1 MSLMPSLC
9 AALERAGGERLVMRA
24 GERPHVLA
32 GERRHDVASAVL
44 SVNAVEA
51 LAEQILSGDGRY
63 ELRER
68 GAVTEMIQTP
78 SFPYPLMAKA
88 ERVGDEFSI
97 ELVVQKPAPAPS
109 EPEPIVVEQAA
120 VETLPVEPAPV
131 ESVSYEPAPVE
142 PAPVEPA
149 AVEPEPVAAVPPPVV
164 EHYYSEPTPIESP
177 RASMHIEPVSHPP
190 VTVVT
195 RVEDHRPVHTM
206 RTLSS
211 PAANERFDLQGWIAA
226 AIARGATTLYLRAG
240 APASARIDDRIQ
252 QLSEDIVDAAVLD
265 EASGAFARSGD
276 GVWQSRSDG
285 EWVRDFSDLGNVSCR
300 MFSDHHG
307 FGLVLQLRPHSSPR
321 MFHKHIPRQVRAACE
336 GEGLIVVSAPTET
349 AVESLAVA
357 LADWSGRHRGGYLI
371 SLQRRSLRGELS
383 GAFVSLRT
391 ITGPDAEFAAAIR
404 RASHEGPDILLVT
417 GPQTELPLHEAILAS
432 TGGRLVIVAV
442 VAPTTVDAL
451 RILVGQSGLDRDAH
465 LRRALAASFRAAV
478 GYRSL
483 RRIGGGRMQIQ
494 DIILGSN
501 EIRPRL
507 EAADFDGLANSQSQG
522 AAGMRSVDE
531 ALARAIRRGQV
542 SLREAAAHAVDRRH
556 MIALVRMLART
567 RLPGKTSS
575 ERQIHMPI
583 AVDHDRRM
591 DRVAGARRW

>member
-9 AALERAGGERLVMRA
+9 AALERVGGERLVMRA

-32 GERRHDVASAVL
+32 GDRRHDVASAIL

-51 LAEQILSGDGRY
+51 LAEQILSSDGRR
-63 ELRER
+63 ELREK
-68 GAVTEMIQTP
+68 GTASETIQAA
-78 SFPYPLMAKA
+78 SFPHPLMAKA

-97 ELVVQKPAPAPS
+97 ELVVQKPVAVPAPS
-109 EPEPIVVEQAA
+109 EPEPVVTE
-120 VETLPVEPAPV
+120 V
-131 ESVSYEPAPVE
+131 APVE
-142 PAPVEPA
+142 PEP
-149 AVEPEPVAAVPPPVV
+149 EPEPVAVVPPPPPVV
-164 EHYYSEPTPIESP
+164 EYSYSEPAPVHVEAPVAHT
-177 RASMHIEPVSHPP
+177 EPVSHPP

-195 RVEDHRPVHTM
+195 RVEDHRPVVHAM

-211 PAANERFDLQGWIAA
+211 PASGERLDLQGWIAY
-226 AIARGATTLYLRAG
+226 AIGRGATTLYLRAG
-240 APASARIDDRIQ
+240 APASARIDDRIEA
-252 QLSEDIVDAAVLD
+252 LSDDVVDASVLD
-265 EASGAFARSGD
+265 EASTAFSRGGD
-276 GVWQSRSDG
+276 GQWQSRSDG
-285 EWVRDFSDLGNVSCR
+285 EWVREYHDLGSVSCR

-307 FGLVLQLRPHSSPR
+307 FGLVLQMRPHASPR
-321 MFHKHIPRQVRAACE
+321 MLHKHIPRQVRTACE
-336 GEGLIVVSAPTET
+336 GDGLIVVSAPTEA

-357 LADWSGRHRGGYLI
+357 LADWTGRNRGGYLV
-371 SLQRRSLRGELS
+371 SLQRRSLRGDIS

-465 LRRALAASFRAAV
+465 LRRALAAAFRAAV

-483 RRIGGGRMQIQ
+483 RRIGGGRMLIQ

-501 EIRPRL
+501 DVRPLL
-507 EAADFDGLANSQSQG
+507 ESADFDGLVSSQREGSG
-522 AAGMRSVDE
+522 GMRSVDE

-556 MIALVRMLART
+556 MVAQVRMLSRGRLTRNATGRT
-567 RLPGKTSS
+567 
-575 ERQIHMPI
+575 EREIHMPI
-583 AVDHDRRM
+583 AVGEDR
-591 DRVAGARRW
+591 ARRW

>member
-9 AALERAGGERLVMRA
+9 AALERVGGERLVMRA

-32 GERRHDVASAVL
+32 GDRRHDVASAIL

-51 LAEQILSGDGRY
+51 LAEQILSSDGRS
-63 ELRER
+63 ELREK
-68 GAVTEMIQTP
+68 GTASETIQAA
-78 SFPYPLMAKA
+78 SFPHPLMAKA

-97 ELVVQKPAPAPS
+97 ELVVQKSVAATAPS
-109 EPEPIVVEQAA
+109 EPEPVVTE
-120 VETLPVEPAPV
+120 V
-131 ESVSYEPAPVE
+131 APVE
-142 PAPVEPA
+142 PEP
-149 AVEPEPVAAVPPPVV
+149 EPEPVAVVPPPPPVV
-164 EHYYSEPTPIESP
+164 EHSYSEPAPVHVEAPPPVAHT
-177 RASMHIEPVSHPP
+177 EPVSHPP

-195 RVEDHRPVHTM
+195 RVEDHRPVVHAM

-211 PAANERFDLQGWIAA
+211 PASGERFDLQGWIAY
-226 AIARGATTLYLRAG
+226 AIGRGATTLYLRAG
-240 APASARIDDRIQ
+240 APASARIDDRIEA
-252 QLSEDIVDAAVLD
+252 LSEDVVDASVLD
-265 EASGAFARSGD
+265 EASTAFSRGGD
-276 GVWQSRSDG
+276 GQWQSRSDG
-285 EWVRDFSDLGNVSCR
+285 EWVREYHDLGSVSCR

-307 FGLVLQLRPHSSPR
+307 FGLVLQMRPHASPR
-321 MFHKHIPRQVRAACE
+321 MLHKHIPRQVRTACE
-336 GEGLIVVSAPTET
+336 GDGLIVVSAPTEA

-357 LADWSGRHRGGYLI
+357 LADWTGRNRGGYLI
-371 SLQRRSLRGELS
+371 SLQRRSLRGDIS

-483 RRIGGGRMQIQ
+483 RRIGGGRMLIQ

-501 EIRPRL
+501 EVRPLL
-507 EAADFDGLANSQSQG
+507 ESADFDGLVSSQRQG
-522 AAGMRSVDE
+522 SGGMRSVDE

-556 MIALVRMLART
+556 MVAQVRMLSRT
-567 RLPGKTSS
+567 RLTRNASGRA
-575 ERQIHMPI
+575 EREIHMPI
-583 AVDHDRRM
+583 AVGEDR
-591 DRVAGARRW
+591 GRRW

>member
-9 AALERAGGERLVMRA
+9 AALERVGGERLVMRA

-32 GERRHDVASAVL
+32 GDRRHDVASAIL

-51 LAEQILSGDGRY
+51 LAEQILSSDGRR
-63 ELRER
+63 ELREK
-68 GAVTEMIQTP
+68 GTASETIQAA
-78 SFPYPLMAKA
+78 SFPHPLTAKA

-97 ELVVQKPAPAPS
+97 ELVVQKPVAAPAPS
-109 EPEPIVVEQAA
+109 EPEPVATEV
-120 VETLPVEPAPV
+120 
-131 ESVSYEPAPVE
+131 
-142 PAPVEPA
+142 A
-149 AVEPEPVAAVPPPVV
+149 AVEPEPEPEPVAVVPPPPPVV
-164 EHYYSEPTPIESP
+164 EHSYSEPAPVHVEAP
-177 RASMHIEPVSHPP
+177 PPVVHHEPVSHPP

-195 RVEDHRPVHTM
+195 RVEDHRPAVHAM

-211 PAANERFDLQGWIAA
+211 PASGERLDLQGWIAY
-226 AIARGATTLYLRAG
+226 AIGRGATTLYLRAG
-240 APASARIDDRIQ
+240 ASASARIDDRIEA
-252 QLSEDIVDAAVLD
+252 LSEDVVDASVLD
-265 EASGAFARSGD
+265 EASTAFSRGGD
-276 GVWQSRSDG
+276 GQWQSRSDG
-285 EWVRDFSDLGNVSCR
+285 EWVRDYHDLGSVSCR

-307 FGLVLQLRPHSSPR
+307 FGLVLQMRPHASPR
-321 MFHKHIPRQVRAACE
+321 MLHKHIPRQVRTACE
-336 GEGLIVVSAPTET
+336 GDGLIVVSAPTEA

-357 LADWSGRHRGGYLI
+357 LADWTGRNRGGYLI
-371 SLQRRSLRGELS
+371 SLQRRSLRGDIS

-391 ITGPDAEFAAAIR
+391 ITGPDAEFAAAVR

-432 TGGRLVIVAV
+432 TGARLVIVAV

-483 RRIGGGRMQIQ
+483 RRIGGGRMLIQ

-501 EIRPRL
+501 EVRPLL
-507 EAADFDGLANSQSQG
+507 ESADFDGLVSSQRQG
-522 AAGMRSVDE
+522 SGGMRSVDE

-556 MIALVRMLART
+556 MVAQVRMLSRT
-567 RLPGKTSS
+567 RLTRNASGRA
-575 ERQIHMPI
+575 EREIHMPI
-583 AVDHDRRM
+583 AVGDNR
-591 DRVAGARRW
+591 GRRW

>member
-9 AALERAGGERLVMRA
+9 AALERVGGERLVMRA

-32 GERRHDVASAVL
+32 GDRRHDVASAVL

-51 LAEQILSGDGRY
+51 LAEQILSSDGRR
-63 ELRER
+63 ELREK
-68 GAVTEMIQTP
+68 GTASETIQAP
-78 SFPYPLMAKA
+78 SFPHPLMAKA

-97 ELVVQKPAPAPS
+97 ELLVQKPVAAPAPS
-109 EPEPIVVEQAA
+109 EPEPAA
-120 VETLPVEPAPV
+120 VEAVPVEPT
-131 ESVSYEPAPVE
+131 PAP
-142 PAPVEPA
+142 
-149 AVEPEPVAAVPPPVV
+149 EPEPVAVVPPPVI
-164 EHYYSEPTPIESP
+164 EHHYSEPTPVEAP
-177 RASMHIEPVSHPP
+177 RPTMHNEPVSHPP
-190 VTVVT
+190 VTVVA
-195 RVEDHRPVHTM
+195 RVEDHRPVHAM

-211 PAANERFDLQGWIAA
+211 SAASERVDLQGWIAT
-226 AIARGATTLYLRAG
+226 AIGRGATTLYLRAG
-240 APASARIDDRIQ
+240 APASGRIDDRIER
-252 QLSEDIVDAAVLD
+252 LSEDVVDASILD
-265 EASGAFARSGD
+265 EASSAFARGGD
-276 GVWQSRSDG
+276 GVWQSRTDG
-285 EWVRDFSDLGNVSCR
+285 EWVREYHDLGTVSCR

-307 FGLVLQLRPHSSPR
+307 FGLVLQMRPHASPR
-321 MFHKHIPRQVRAACE
+321 LLHKHIPRQVRTACE
-336 GEGLIVVSAPTET
+336 GDGLIIVSAPTEA

-357 LADWSGRHRGGYLI
+357 LADWSGRNRGGYLI
-371 SLQRRSLRGELS
+371 SLQRRSLRGDIS

-391 ITGPDAEFAAAIR
+391 ITGPDSEFAAAIR

-432 TGGRLVIVAV
+432 TGGRLVIIAV
-442 VAPTTVDAL
+442 VAPTTADAL

-483 RRIGGGRMQIQ
+483 KRIGGGRMLIQ

-501 EIRPRL
+501 EVRPLL
-507 EAADFDGLANSQSQG
+507 EAADFDGLVNSQRQG
-522 AAGMRSVDE
+522 SAGMRSVDE

-556 MIALVRMLART
+556 MVALVRMLART
-567 RLPGKTSS
+567 GLAGKGG

-583 AVDHDRRM
+583 AVG
-591 DRVAGARRW
+591 GARRW

>member
-9 AALERAGGERLVMRA
+9 AALERVGGERLVMRA

-32 GERRHDVASAVL
+32 GDRRHDVASAIL

-51 LAEQILSGDGRY
+51 LAEQILSSDGRR
-63 ELRER
+63 ELREK
-68 GAVTEMIQTP
+68 GTASETIQAA
-78 SFPYPLMAKA
+78 SFPHPLIAKA
-88 ERVGDEFSI
+88 ERVGEEFSI
-97 ELVVQKPAPAPS
+97 ELVVHKPGAD
-109 EPEPIVVEQAA
+109 
-120 VETLPVEPAPV
+120 
-131 ESVSYEPAPVE
+131 
-142 PAPVEPA
+142 PA
-149 AVEPEPVAAVPPPVV
+149 ASEPEPVAMDVAQDEPVEPVEPEPEAEPVAVIPPPPPVV
-164 EHYYSEPTPIESP
+164 EHYYSEPAPVYVEAPRPIEQS
-177 RASMHIEPVSHPP
+177 EPVSHPP

-195 RVEDHRPVHTM
+195 RVEEHRPVVHSM
-206 RTLSS
+206 RTVSS
-211 PAANERFDLQGWIAA
+211 PASGERFDLQGWIAH
-226 AIARGATTLYLRAG
+226 AIGRGATTLYLRAG
-240 APASARIDDRIQ
+240 SPASARIEDRIDG
-252 QLSEDIVDAAVLD
+252 LSEDVVDASVLD
-265 EASGAFARSGD
+265 EASAAFSRGGD
-276 GVWQSRSDG
+276 GLWQSRSDG
-285 EWVRDFSDLGNVSCR
+285 EWVREFNDLGNVSCR

-307 FGLVLQLRPHSSPR
+307 FGLVLQMRPHASPR
-321 MFHKHIPRQVRAACE
+321 LLHKHIPRQVRTACE
-336 GEGLIVVSAPTET
+336 GEGLILVSAPTEA

-357 LADWSGRHRGGYLI
+357 LADWSGRNRGGYLI
-371 SLQRRSLRGELS
+371 SLQRRSLRGDIS

-478 GYRSL
+478 GYRNL

-494 DIILGSN
+494 DIILGTN
-501 EIRPRL
+501 EVRPLL
-507 EAADFDGLANSQSQG
+507 EAADFEGLAQSQRQSS
-522 AAGMRSVDE
+522 AGMRSVDE

-542 SLREAAAHAVDRRH
+542 SLREAAAQAVDRRH
-556 MIALVRMLART
+556 MVALVRMLSRT
-567 RLPGKTSS
+567 RLSGKASG
-575 ERQIHMPI
+575 EHPHHMPMS
-583 AVDHDRRM
+583 VDHDRVP

>member
-9 AALERAGGERLVMRA
+9 AALERVGGERLVMRA

-32 GERRHDVASAVL
+32 GDRRHDVASAIL

-51 LAEQILSGDGRY
+51 LAEQILSTEGRR
-63 ELRER
+63 ELKEK
-68 GAVTEMIQTP
+68 GTASETIQAA
-78 SFPYPLMAKA
+78 SFPHPLMAKA

-97 ELVVQKPAPAPS
+97 ELVVQMPAEETAPP
-109 EPEPIVVEQAA
+109 EPEPVTDV
-120 VETLPVEPAPV
+120 APSVTV
-131 ESVSYEPAPVE
+131 ESVAPVVPE
-142 PAPVEPA
+142 PEPEPEA
-149 AVEPEPVAAVPPPVV
+149 EPEPVAVAPPPLPVI
-164 EHYYSEPTPIESP
+164 EHDDSEPAPVHVEAPRPLLQSEPESY
-177 RASMHIEPVSHPP
+177 PP

-195 RVEDHRPVHTM
+195 RVEEHRPMVHSM
-206 RTLSS
+206 RSVSS
-211 PAANERFDLQGWIAA
+211 PASGERLDLQGWIAC
-226 AIARGATTLYLRAG
+226 AIGRGATTLYLRAG
-240 APASARIDDRIQ
+240 APASARIEDRIER
-252 QLSEDIVDAAVLD
+252 LSDDIVEASILD
-265 EASGAFARSGD
+265 EASAAFSRGGD
-276 GVWQSRSDG
+276 GLWQSRADG
-285 EWVRDFSDLGNVSCR
+285 EWVREFSDLGNVSCR

-307 FGLVLQLRPHSSPR
+307 FGLVLQMRPYASPR
-321 MFHKHIPRQVRAACE
+321 LFKKHIPRQVRTACE
-336 GEGLIVVSAPTET
+336 GDGLVIVSAPTEA

-357 LADWSGRHRGGYLI
+357 IADWSGRNRGGYLI
-371 SLQRRSLRGELS
+371 SLQRRSLRGDIS

-391 ITGPDAEFAAAIR
+391 ITGPDAEFAVAIR
-404 RASHEGPDILLVT
+404 RASHESPDILLIT

-501 EIRPRL
+501 EVRPL
-507 EAADFDGLANSQSQG
+507 IEAADFENLVSAQRHGS
-522 AAGMRSVDE
+522 AGMRSVDE
-531 ALARAIRRGQV
+531 ALARAVRRRQV

-556 MIALVRMLART
+556 MVTLVRTLSRARHSAT
-567 RLPGKTSS
+567 G
-575 ERQIHMPI
+575 ERKIHMPI
-583 AVDHDRRM
+583 AVD
-591 DRVAGARRW
+591 RVAGGRRW

>member
-9 AALERAGGERLVMRA
+9 AALERVGGERLVMRA

-32 GERRHDVASAVL
+32 GDRRHDVASAIL

-51 LAEQILSGDGRY
+51 LAEQILSTDGRR
-63 ELRER
+63 ELREK
-68 GAVTEMIQTP
+68 GTTSETIQAA
-78 SFPYPLMAKA
+78 SFPHPLIAKA

-97 ELVVQKPAPAPS
+97 ELVVQKPAAAPAPS
-109 EPEPIVVEQAA
+109 EPDPVVTE
-120 VETLPVEPAPV
+120 V
-131 ESVSYEPAPVE
+131 
-142 PAPVEPA
+142 A
-149 AVEPEPVAAVPPPVV
+149 AVEPEPEPEVVEVVPPPPPVV
-164 EHYYSEPTPIESP
+164 EHSYSEPAPVHVEAP
-177 RASMHIEPVSHPP
+177 QAVVLHQPVSHPA

-195 RVEDHRPVHTM
+195 RVEDHRPVVHAM

-211 PAANERFDLQGWIAA
+211 PASGDRLDLHGWIAF
-226 AIARGATTLYLRAG
+226 AIGRGATTLYLRAG
-240 APASARIDDRIQ
+240 APASARIDDRIER
-252 QLSEDIVDAAVLD
+252 LSEDVVDASVLD
-265 EASGAFARSGD
+265 EASAACSRGGD
-276 GVWQSRSDG
+276 GQWQSRSDG
-285 EWVRDFSDLGNVSCR
+285 EWVRDYHDLGNVSCR

-307 FGLVLQLRPHSSPR
+307 FGLVLQMRPHASPR
-321 MFHKHIPRQVRAACE
+321 LLHKHIPRPVRTACE
-336 GEGLIVVSAPTET
+336 GDGLIVVSAPTEA

-357 LADWSGRHRGGYLI
+357 LADWSGRNRGGYLI
-371 SLQRRSLRGELS
+371 SLQRRSLRGDIS

-404 RASHEGPDILLVT
+404 RASHESPDILLIT

-451 RILVGQSGLDRDAH
+451 RVLVGQSGLDRDAH

-483 RRIGGGRMQIQ
+483 RRIGGGRMLIQ

-501 EIRPRL
+501 EVRPLL
-507 EAADFDGLANSQSQG
+507 EAADFDALVNSQRQG
-522 AAGMRSVDE
+522 SAGMRSVDE

-542 SLREAAAHAVDRRH
+542 SLREAAAHAVDRSH
-556 MIALVRMLART
+556 MVAQVRMLSRARLT
-567 RLPGKTSS
+567 RNASGRA
-575 ERQIHMPI
+575 EREIHMPI
-583 AVDHDRRM
+583 AVGEDR
-591 DRVAGARRW
+591 GARRW

>member
-9 AALERAGGERLVMRA
+9 AALERVGGERLVMRA

-32 GERRHDVASAVL
+32 GDRRHDVASAIL

-51 LAEQILSGDGRY
+51 LAEQILSSDGRR
-63 ELRER
+63 ELREK
-68 GAVTEMIQTP
+68 GTASETIQAA
-78 SFPYPLMAKA
+78 SFPHPLMAKA

-97 ELVVQKPAPAPS
+97 ELVVQKPVAAPAPS
-109 EPEPIVVEQAA
+109 EPEPVVTE
-120 VETLPVEPAPV
+120 V
-131 ESVSYEPAPVE
+131 APVE
-142 PAPVEPA
+142 PEP
-149 AVEPEPVAAVPPPVV
+149 EPEPVAVVPPPPPVV
-164 EHYYSEPTPIESP
+164 EYSYSEPAPVHVEAPVAHT
-177 RASMHIEPVSHPP
+177 EPVSHPP

-195 RVEDHRPVHTM
+195 RVEDHRPVVHAM

-211 PAANERFDLQGWIAA
+211 PASGERLDLQGWIAY
-226 AIARGATTLYLRAG
+226 AIGRGATTLYLRAG
-240 APASARIDDRIQ
+240 APASARIDDRIEA
-252 QLSEDIVDAAVLD
+252 LSDDVVDASVLD
-265 EASGAFARSGD
+265 EASTAFSRGGD
-276 GVWQSRSDG
+276 GQWQSRSDG
-285 EWVRDFSDLGNVSCR
+285 EWVREYHDLGSVSCR

-307 FGLVLQLRPHSSPR
+307 FGLVLQMRPHASPR
-321 MFHKHIPRQVRAACE
+321 MLHKHIPRQVRTACE
-336 GEGLIVVSAPTET
+336 GDGLIVVSAPTEA

-357 LADWSGRHRGGYLI
+357 LAVWTGRNRGGYLI
-371 SLQRRSLRGELS
+371 SLQRRSLRGDIS

-432 TGGRLVIVAV
+432 TGGRLVVVAV

-483 RRIGGGRMQIQ
+483 RRIGGGRMLIQ

-501 EIRPRL
+501 DVRPLL
-507 EAADFDGLANSQSQG
+507 ESADFDGLVSSQRQG
-522 AAGMRSVDE
+522 SGGMRSVDE

-556 MIALVRMLART
+556 MVAQVRMLSRARLT
-567 RLPGKTSS
+567 RNATGRT
-575 ERQIHMPI
+575 EREIHMPI
-583 AVDHDRRM
+583 AVGEDR
-591 DRVAGARRW
+591 ARRW

>member
-32 GERRHDVASAVL
+32 GDRRHDVASAIL

-51 LAEQILSGDGRY
+51 LAEQILSTEGRH

-68 GAVTEMIQTP
+68 GAVVEMIQAA
-78 SFPYPLMAKA
+78 SFPHPLMAKA

-97 ELVVQKPAPAPS
+97 ELIVQKAAPAPS
-109 EPEPIVVEQAA
+109 EPEPVVVEQVA
-120 VETLPVEPAPV
+120 VEPTPVETTPIETASV
-131 ESVSYEPAPVE
+131 EPVSYELAPVK
-142 PAPVEPA
+142 
-149 AVEPEPVAAVPPPVV
+149 PEPVATAPPLVV
-164 EHYYSEPTPIESP
+164 EHFYSDTTPIESP
-177 RASMHIEPVSHPP
+177 RASVHSELVSRPP

-195 RVEDHRPVHTM
+195 RVEDHRQVHTM

-211 PAANERFDLQGWIAA
+211 PAVHERFDLQGWITA
-226 AIARGATTLYLRAG
+226 AITRGATTLYLRAG

-265 EASGAFARSGD
+265 EATGAFARGGD
-276 GVWQSRSDG
+276 GLWQSRSDG
-285 EWVRDFSDLGNVSCR
+285 EWVRDFPDLGNVSCR

-307 FGLVLQLRPHSSPR
+307 FGLVLQLRPHSLPR
-321 MFHKHIPRQVRAACE
+321 MLHKHIPRQVRAACE
-336 GEGLIVVSAPTET
+336 GEGLIVVSAPTE
-349 AVESLAVA
+349 AAAESLAVA
-357 LADWSGRHRGGYLI
+357 LADWAGRHRGGFLI
-371 SLQRRSLRGELS
+371 SLQRRSLRGEIS

-432 TGGRLVIVAV
+432 TGGRLLIVAV

-478 GYRSL
+478 GYRSV
-483 RRIGGGRMQIQ
+483 RRIGGGRMLIQ
-494 DIILGSN
+494 DVILGSN
-501 EIRPRL
+501 EVRPLL
-507 EAADFDGLANSQSQG
+507 EMADFEGLVNTQRQG
-522 AAGMRSVDE
+522 STGMRSVDE
-531 ALARAIRRGQV
+531 ALARAIRRGHV

-556 MIALVRMLART
+556 LVALVRTLART
-567 RLPGKTSS
+567 HLART
-575 ERQIHMPI
+575 
-583 AVDHDRRM
+583 DR
-591 DRVAGARRW
+591 AA